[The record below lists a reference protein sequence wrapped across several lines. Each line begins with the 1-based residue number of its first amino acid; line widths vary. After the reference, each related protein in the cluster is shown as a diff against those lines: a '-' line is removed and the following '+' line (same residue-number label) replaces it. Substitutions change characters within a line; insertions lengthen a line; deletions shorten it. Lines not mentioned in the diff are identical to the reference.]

1 MGNLCGSP
9 SKDRDYEDHN
19 GLDRKGIR
27 ADKLNKVSFLIQFLS
42 DQMLL
47 RARTFLKQKWRS
59 SIANKKESS
68 TPTPYR
74 SKKPTRLMMKL
85 RN

>member
-27 ADKLNKVSFLIQFLS
+27 AEKLNKVSEHIYISIQFVENN
-42 DQMLL
+42 
-47 RARTFLKQKWRS
+47 RVIIYHKRKWKS
-59 SIANKKESS
+59 
-68 TPTPYR
+68 
-74 SKKPTRLMMKL
+74 
-85 RN
+85 